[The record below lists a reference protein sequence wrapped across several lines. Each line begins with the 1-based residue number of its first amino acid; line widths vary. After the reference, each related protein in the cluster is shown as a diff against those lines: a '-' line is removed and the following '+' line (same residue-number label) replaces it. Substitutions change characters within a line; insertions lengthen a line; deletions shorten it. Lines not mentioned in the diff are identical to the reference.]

1 MADKMTI
8 KCNQVSREVLSW
20 YDLSEKEQKEFGWL
34 DSEENQSCAS
44 FFRYKGNVYELGEF
58 TRIDKSAAPHPQR
71 EGWERFDGYASDSYF
86 SGILVRY
93 VYDNERVIVAT
104 YFC

>member
-8 KCNQVSREVLSW
+8 KCNQVSREVLYW
-20 YDLSEKEQKEFGWL
+20 HDLSEKEQKEFDYL
-34 DSEENQSCAS
+34 DSDDHRESAS
-44 FFRYKGNVYELGEF
+44 FFRYKGNVYDLSEF
-58 TRIDKSAAPHPQR
+58 MRIDKSVAPHPQR
-71 EGWERFDGYASDSYF
+71 EGWERFDGYSSDSYF